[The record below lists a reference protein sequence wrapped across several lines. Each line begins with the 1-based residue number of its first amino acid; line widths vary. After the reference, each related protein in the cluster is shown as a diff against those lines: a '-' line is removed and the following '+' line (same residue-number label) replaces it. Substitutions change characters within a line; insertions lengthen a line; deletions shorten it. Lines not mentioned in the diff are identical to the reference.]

1 MSDTQEGTQLDIN
14 EIQKFLPHRYPFLL
28 IDKVVEM
35 ERLKRIVAI
44 KSVTINEGFFQG
56 HFPGKPVM
64 PGVLILESM
73 AQAGGLLLLQ
83 EIPDREK
90 KLLYLASMNDVKFRR
105 PVVPGD
111 QLRIEVNVVAWKGDL
126 CKIEAKAFVE
136 GNLATEAKMMCVM
149 ADREEP
155 ASK

>member
-28 IDKVVEM
+28 IDKIVEM

-44 KSVTINEGFFQG
+44 KCVTINEGFFQG